1 MQNDFA
7 NQTLQILEIIGT
19 VAFGASGLIAAARK
33 KLDMVGVVLL
43 VLVTAFGGG
52 TLRDIL
58 LDRHPFFWMQNEI
71 WIWLLAGL
79 AILTQFLVK
88 ARNIELSA
96 KAIDWPDAIGLGVFA
111 ASGTQIALDL
121 GNSPLIASIMGVIP
135 AAFGG
140 LIRDVLIARIPGLVN
155 DHQLYASLAFVGGL
169 FIWLLQY
176 LNVDNTVAA
185 LIGAIAI
192 IVTRILAIRLGWKLP
207 AWRN

>member
-1 MQNDFA
+1 MQSTFA
-7 NQTLQILEIIGT
+7 TQTLQILEIIGT

-58 LDRHPFFWMQNEI
+58 LNRHPFFWMTNEI
-71 WIWLLAGL
+71 WIWLLAAL
-79 AILTQFLVK
+79 AISTQFLVK
-88 ARNIELSA
+88 ARNVELSA

-111 ASGTQIALDL
+111 ASGTQIALTA
-121 GNSPLIASIMGVIP
+121 GHSALIASIMGVIT

-140 LIRDVLIARIPGLVN
+140 LIRDVLIAEIPGLVN

-169 FIWLLQY
+169 FIWLLEY
-176 LNVDNTVAA
+176 LTIDPTIAT
-185 LIGAIAI
+185 LTGAITI
-192 IVTRILAIRLGWKLP
+192 IVLRILAIRLGWRLP

>member
-58 LDRHPFFWMQNEI
+58 LNRHPFFWMTNEI
-71 WIWLLAGL
+71 WIWLLAAL
-79 AILTQFLVK
+79 AIGTQFLVK
-88 ARNIELSA
+88 AKNVELSA

-121 GNSPLIASIMGVIP
+121 GHSALISSIMGVIT

-140 LIRDVLIARIPGLVN
+140 LIRDVLVAEIPGLVN

-169 FIWLLQY
+169 FIWLLEY
-176 LNVDNTVAA
+176 LHVDNTIAT
-185 LIGAIAI
+185 LIGALTI
-192 IVTRILAIRLGWKLP
+192 ILTRIIAMRLGWKLP

>member
-1 MQNDFA
+1 MQSTFA
-7 NQTLQILEIIGT
+7 TQTLQILEIIGT

-58 LDRHPFFWMQNEI
+58 LNRHPFFWMTNEI
-71 WIWLLAGL
+71 WIWLLAAL
-79 AILTQFLVK
+79 AIATQFLVK
-88 ARNIELSA
+88 ARNVELSA

-111 ASGTQIALDL
+111 ASGTQIALAA
-121 GNSPLIASIMGVIP
+121 GHSALIASIMGVIT

-140 LIRDVLIARIPGLVN
+140 LIRDVLIAEIPGLVN

-169 FIWLLQY
+169 FIWLLEY
-176 LNVDNTVAA
+176 LNVDATIAT
-185 LIGAIAI
+185 LTGAVAI
-192 IVTRILAIRLGWKLP
+192 IIARILAMRLGWRLP
-207 AWRN
+207 AWRD

>member
-1 MQNDFA
+1 MQSTFA
-7 NQTLQILEIIGT
+7 TQTLQILEIIGT

-52 TLRDIL
+52 TLRDL
-58 LDRHPFFWMQNEI
+58 LLNRHPFFWMTNEM
-71 WIWLLAGL
+71 WIWLLAAL
-79 AILTQFLVK
+79 AITTQFFVK
-88 ARNIELSA
+88 ARNVELSA

-111 ASGTQIALDL
+111 ASGTQIALTA
-121 GNSPLIASIMGVIP
+121 GHSALIASIMGVIT

-140 LIRDVLIARIPGLVN
+140 LIRDVLIAEIPGLVN

-169 FIWLLQY
+169 FIALLEY
-176 LNVDNTVAA
+176 LKVDPTIAT
-185 LIGAIAI
+185 LTGAITII
-192 IVTRILAIRLGWKLP
+192 IVRIIAIRLGWKLP

>member
-1 MQNDFA
+1 MQSTFA
-7 NQTLQILEIIGT
+7 TQTLQILEIIGT

-52 TLRDIL
+52 TLRDL
-58 LDRHPFFWMQNEI
+58 LLNRHPFFWMTNEI
-71 WIWLLAGL
+71 WIWLLAAL
-79 AILTQFLVK
+79 AIATQFFVK
-88 ARNIELSA
+88 AKNVELSA

-111 ASGTQIALDL
+111 ASGTQIALEL
-121 GNSPLIASIMGVIP
+121 HYSPLIASIMGVIT

-140 LIRDVLIARIPGLVN
+140 LIRDVLIAEIPGLVN

-169 FIWLLQY
+169 FIALLEY
-176 LNVDNTVAA
+176 LQVDPTIAT
-185 LIGAIAI
+185 LTGAITI
-192 IVTRILAIRLGWKLP
+192 IVIRIFAMRFGWKLP

>member
-1 MQNDFA
+1 
-7 NQTLQILEIIGT
+7 

-58 LDRHPFFWMQNEI
+58 LDRHPFFWMQNEM

-121 GNSPLIASIMGVIP
+121 GNSPLIASIMGVIT

-140 LIRDVLIARIPGLVN
+140 LIRDVLIAEIPGLVN

-169 FIWLLQY
+169 FIWFLQY
-176 LNVDNTVAA
+176 LKVDNTVAA
-185 LIGAIAI
+185 LIGAITI
-192 IVTRILAIRLGWKLP
+192 IVVRIVAIRLGWKLP
-207 AWRN
+207 GWRN

>member
-121 GNSPLIASIMGVIP
+121 GNSPLIASIMGVIT

-140 LIRDVLIARIPGLVN
+140 LIRDVLIAEIPGLVN

-169 FIWLLQY
+169 FIWFLQY
-176 LNVDNTVAA
+176 LNVDNTAAA
-185 LIGAIAI
+185 LIGAITI
-192 IVTRILAIRLGWKLP
+192 IVVRIIAMRLGWKLP

>member
-7 NQTLQILEIIGT
+7 ASTLQILEIIGT

-52 TLRDIL
+52 TLRDL
-58 LDRHPFFWMQNEI
+58 LLNREPFFWMQNEI
-71 WIWLLAGL
+71 WIWILAAA
-79 AILTQFLVK
+79 AILIQFLVK
-88 ARNIELSA
+88 ARNVELSA
-96 KAIDWPDAIGLGVFA
+96 KAVDWPDAIGLGVFA
-111 ASGTQIALDL
+111 ASGTQIALAA
-121 GNSPLIASIMGVIP
+121 GHTPLIASIMGVIT

-140 LIRDVLIARIPGLVN
+140 LIRDVLIAEIPGLVN

-176 LNVDNTVAA
+176 LGVDATLAT
-185 LIGAIAI
+185 LIGALTI
-192 IVTRILAIRLGWKLP
+192 IVARIVAMRLGWKLP
-207 AWRN
+207 AWRL

>member
-1 MQNDFA
+1 MQSTFA
-7 NQTLQILEIIGT
+7 TQTLQILEIIGT

-52 TLRDIL
+52 TLRDL
-58 LDRHPFFWMQNEI
+58 LLNRHPFFWMTNEI
-71 WIWLLAGL
+71 WIWLLAAL
-79 AILTQFLVK
+79 AIATQFLVK
-88 ARNIELSA
+88 AKNVELSA

-111 ASGTQIALDL
+111 ASGTQIALAA
-121 GNSPLIASIMGVIP
+121 GHSALIASIMGVIT

-140 LIRDVLIARIPGLVN
+140 LIRDVLIAEIPGLVN

-169 FIWLLQY
+169 FIALLEY
-176 LNVDNTVAA
+176 LKVDPTIAT
-185 LIGAIAI
+185 LTGAITII
-192 IVTRILAIRLGWKLP
+192 IVRIIAIRLGWKLP

>member
-71 WIWLLAGL
+71 WIWLLAAL
-79 AILTQFLVK
+79 AIGTQFLVK
-88 ARNIELSA
+88 ARNVELSA

-111 ASGTQIALDL
+111 ASGTQIALTA
-121 GNSPLIASIMGVIP
+121 GHSALIASIMGVIT

-140 LIRDVLIARIPGLVN
+140 LIRDVLVAEIPGLVN

-169 FIWLLQY
+169 FIWLLEY
-176 LNVDNTVAA
+176 LKVDSTIAT
-185 LIGAIAI
+185 LTGAITI
-192 IVTRILAIRLGWKLP
+192 IVIRIIAMRLGWKLP
-207 AWRN
+207 AWRS

>member
-71 WIWLLAGL
+71 WIWLLAAL
-79 AILTQFLVK
+79 AISTQFLVK
-88 ARNIELSA
+88 ARNVELSA

-111 ASGTQIALDL
+111 ASGTQIALTA
-121 GNSPLIASIMGVIP
+121 GHSALIASIMGVIT

-140 LIRDVLIARIPGLVN
+140 LIRDVLVAEIPGLVN

-169 FIWLLQY
+169 FIWLLQF
-176 LNVDNTVAA
+176 LNVNPTIAT
-185 LIGAIAI
+185 LTGAITI
-192 IVTRILAIRLGWKLP
+192 IIIRIIAMRLGWKLP

>member
-1 MQNDFA
+1 MQNEFA

-121 GNSPLIASIMGVIP
+121 GNSPLIASIMGVIT

-140 LIRDVLIARIPGLVN
+140 LIRDVLIAQIPGLVN

>member
-1 MQNDFA
+1 MQSTFA
-7 NQTLQILEIIGT
+7 TQTLQILEIIGT

-52 TLRDIL
+52 TLRDL
-58 LDRHPFFWMQNEI
+58 LLNRHPFFWMTNEM
-71 WIWLLAGL
+71 WIWLLAAL
-79 AILTQFLVK
+79 AITTQFFVK
-88 ARNIELSA
+88 AKNVELSA

-111 ASGTQIALDL
+111 ASGTQIALTA
-121 GNSPLIASIMGVIP
+121 GHSALIASIMGVIT

-140 LIRDVLIARIPGLVN
+140 LIRDVLIAEIPGLVN

-169 FIWLLQY
+169 FIALLEY
-176 LNVDNTVAA
+176 LKVDPTIAT
-185 LIGAIAI
+185 LTGAITII
-192 IVTRILAIRLGWKLP
+192 IVRIIAIRLGWKLP

>member
-121 GNSPLIASIMGVIP
+121 GNSPLIASIMGVIT

-140 LIRDVLIARIPGLVN
+140 LIRDVLIAEIPGLVN

-169 FIWLLQY
+169 FIWFLQY

-185 LIGAIAI
+185 LIGAVTI
-192 IVTRILAIRLGWKLP
+192 IVVRIIAMRLGWKLP

>member
-1 MQNDFA
+1 MPNDFA

-121 GNSPLIASIMGVIP
+121 GNSPLIASIMGVIT

-140 LIRDVLIARIPGLVN
+140 LIRDVLIAEIPGLVN

-185 LIGAIAI
+185 LIGAITI
-192 IVTRILAIRLGWKLP
+192 IVVRVIAIRLGWKLP

>member
-71 WIWLLAGL
+71 WIWLLAAL

-121 GNSPLIASIMGVIP
+121 GNSPLIASIMGVIT

-140 LIRDVLIARIPGLVN
+140 LIRDVLIAQIPGLVN

-185 LIGAIAI
+185 LIGAITI
-192 IVTRILAIRLGWKLP
+192 IVVRILAIRLGWKLP

>member
-1 MQNDFA
+1 MQSTFA
-7 NQTLQILEIIGT
+7 TQTLQILEIIGT

-52 TLRDIL
+52 TLRDLL
-58 LDRHPFFWMQNEI
+58 LDRHPFFWMTNEI
-71 WIWLLAGL
+71 WIWVLAAL
-79 AILTQFLVK
+79 AIATQFLVK
-88 ARNIELSA
+88 ARNVELSA

-111 ASGTQIALDL
+111 ASGTQIALTT
-121 GNSPLIASIMGVIP
+121 GHSALIASIMGVIT

-140 LIRDVLIARIPGLVN
+140 LIRDVLIAEIPGLVN

-169 FIWLLQY
+169 FIWLLEY
-176 LNVDNTVAA
+176 LKLDPTIAT
-185 LIGAIAI
+185 LTGAITI
-192 IVTRILAIRLGWKLP
+192 IVLRILAIRLGWRLP

>member
-1 MQNDFA
+1 MQSTFA
-7 NQTLQILEIIGT
+7 TQTLQILEIIGT

-52 TLRDIL
+52 TLRDL
-58 LDRHPFFWMQNEI
+58 LLNRHPFFWMTNEM
-71 WIWLLAGL
+71 WIWLLAAL
-79 AILTQFLVK
+79 AITTQFFVK
-88 ARNIELSA
+88 AKNVELSA

-111 ASGTQIALDL
+111 ASGTQIALTA
-121 GNSPLIASIMGVIP
+121 GHSALIASIMGVIT

-140 LIRDVLIARIPGLVN
+140 LIRDVLIAEIPGLVN

-169 FIWLLQY
+169 FIALLEY
-176 LNVDNTVAA
+176 LKVDPTIAT
-185 LIGAIAI
+185 LTGAITII
-192 IVTRILAIRLGWKLP
+192 IVRIIAIRFGWKLP

>member
-1 MQNDFA
+1 MQSTFA
-7 NQTLQILEIIGT
+7 TQTLQILEIIGT

-58 LDRHPFFWMQNEI
+58 LNRHPFFWMTNEI
-71 WIWLLAGL
+71 WIWVLAAL
-79 AILTQFLVK
+79 AIATQFLVK
-88 ARNIELSA
+88 ARNVELSA

-111 ASGTQIALDL
+111 ASGTQIALEL
-121 GNSPLIASIMGVIP
+121 GHSALIASIMGVIT

-140 LIRDVLIARIPGLVN
+140 LIRDVLIAEIPGLVN

-169 FIWLLQY
+169 FIWLLEY
-176 LNVDNTVAA
+176 FKLDATIAT
-185 LIGAIAI
+185 LTGAITI
-192 IVTRILAIRLGWKLP
+192 IVLRILAIRLGWRLP

>member
-1 MQNDFA
+1 
-7 NQTLQILEIIGT
+7 
-19 VAFGASGLIAAARK
+19 
-33 KLDMVGVVLL
+33 MVGVVLL

-71 WIWLLAGL
+71 WIWLLAGR

-121 GNSPLIASIMGVIP
+121 GNSPLIASIMGVIT

-140 LIRDVLIARIPGLVN
+140 LIRDVLIAQIPGLVN

-169 FIWLLQY
+169 FIWFLQY

-185 LIGAIAI
+185 LIGAITI

>member
-121 GNSPLIASIMGVIP
+121 GNSPLIASIMGVIT

-140 LIRDVLIARIPGLVN
+140 LIRDVLIAEIPGLVN

>member
-71 WIWLLAGL
+71 WIWLLAAL
-79 AILTQFLVK
+79 AIGTQFLVK
-88 ARNIELSA
+88 ARNVELSA

-111 ASGTQIALDL
+111 ASGTQIALTA
-121 GNSPLIASIMGVIP
+121 GHSALIASIMGVIT

-140 LIRDVLIARIPGLVN
+140 LIRDVLVAEIPGLVN

-169 FIWLLQY
+169 FIWLLEY
-176 LNVDNTVAA
+176 LKVDSTIAT
-185 LIGAIAI
+185 LTGAIAI
-192 IVTRILAIRLGWKLP
+192 INIRIIAMRLGWKLP
-207 AWRN
+207 AWRD

>member
-1 MQNDFA
+1 MQNEFA

-121 GNSPLIASIMGVIP
+121 GNSPLIASIMGVIT

-140 LIRDVLIARIPGLVN
+140 LIRDVLIAEIPGLVN

-185 LIGAIAI
+185 LIGAITI
-192 IVTRILAIRLGWKLP
+192 IVVRIIAMRFGWKLP

>member
-121 GNSPLIASIMGVIP
+121 GNSPLIASIMGVIT

-140 LIRDVLIARIPGLVN
+140 LIRDVLIAQIPGLVN

>member
-1 MQNDFA
+1 M
-7 NQTLQILEIIGT
+7 
-19 VAFGASGLIAAARK
+19 AFGASGLIAAARK

-58 LDRHPFFWMQNEI
+58 LDRHPFFWMQNEM

-121 GNSPLIASIMGVIP
+121 GNSPLIASIMGVIT

-140 LIRDVLIARIPGLVN
+140 LIRDVLIAEIPGLVN

-169 FIWLLQY
+169 FIWFLQY
-176 LNVDNTVAA
+176 LKVDNTVAA
-185 LIGAIAI
+185 LIGAITI
-192 IVTRILAIRLGWKLP
+192 IVVRIVAIRLGWKLP
-207 AWRN
+207 GWRN

>member
-1 MQNDFA
+1 MPNDFA

-58 LDRHPFFWMQNEI
+58 LDRHPFFWMTNEI
-71 WIWLLAGL
+71 WIWVLAAL
-79 AILTQFLVK
+79 AIATQFFVK
-88 ARNIELSA
+88 ARNVELSS

-111 ASGTQIALDL
+111 ASGTQIAL
-121 GNSPLIASIMGVIP
+121 GMGHSALIASIMGVIT

-140 LIRDVLIARIPGLVN
+140 LIRDVLVAEIPGLVN

-176 LNVDNTVAA
+176 LNINPTIAT
-185 LIGAIAI
+185 LTGAITI
-192 IVTRILAIRLGWKLP
+192 IVIRIIAIRLGWKLP

>member
-121 GNSPLIASIMGVIP
+121 GSSPLIASMMCVIT
-135 AAFGG
+135 AAFGS
-140 LIRDVLIARIPGLVN
+140 LIRYVLIALIPCLVN